1 MLLPTLKQHIHTH
14 THPEEELIQYS
25 LFFYSFVCLLCLFL
39 FRKTLQYHRK
49 HTHTDT
55 HINTYEMPLSC
66 FVRKIPLNYG
76 KRQQNQQEK
85 VEFNCKNGVHAILF
99 FCESVTK
106 RYSFHQEFNKIN
118 TLKEFSL
125 VFFYSNKKESNIHS
139 ICIIN
144 KNSSRL

>member
-39 FRKTLQYHRK
+39 FRKTLQYHRT
-49 HTHTDT
+49 HTHRDT
-55 HINTYEMPLSC
+55 HIHIRNAIVMFREEDTVKLWKKATKST
-66 FVRKIPLNYG
+66 RKSGIQLQKLCACDPFFLRKCY
-76 KRQQNQQEK
+76 KEIFISSRIQQNQYAQRI
-85 VEFNCKNGVHAILF
+85 F
-99 FCESVTK
+99 T
-106 RYSFHQEFNKIN
+106 R
-118 TLKEFSL
+118 
-125 VFFYSNKKESNIHS
+125 FFYSNKKESNIHS